1 MVRSPSCYVGATGQ
15 VVRVFCLGEFSRVT
29 SDSLDLHL
37 GRVTKDQLLVWKSL
51 RTMRHVAA
59 EKMVTGD
66 CLGVIWP

>member
-1 MVRSPSCYVGATGQ
+1 M
-15 VVRVFCLGEFSRVT
+15 FCLGEFSRVT

-51 RTMRHVAA
+51 RTMRHVAV